1 MLSYTPVTDLVRHSD
16 DPASAD
22 YYRSLRGGGNDRYL
36 ARQLRAAE

>member
-22 YYRSLRGGGNDRYL
+22 YYRSLRDGGDRNL

>member
-1 MLSYTPVTDLVRHSD
+1 VTDLVRHSD

-22 YYRSLRGGGNDRYL
+22 YYQSLRDGGDRGL